1 MLAHLLSAPDLG
13 DAFLRAVEAAHDI
26 GSPQQFFVWLRLHL
40 YRFVPHDLALTC
52 VQHGAAGGGRRTQV
66 LNCVSL
72 PDEVQ
77 AELSDPASRFW
88 MQLAEAWHR
97 GGQQPGWLDLDEAG
111 RGALAGLPVAAGLAD
126 AGFGRVLM
134 HGLQSPARQHEDVLL
149 AFLRCG
155 GPDPTRDAAAE
166 RALALWMPYLH
177 FALLRSD
184 GGAPRRPSARLPEG
198 STAKPLTSR
207 ELQVLVAVREAK
219 ANAQIAVLLGIS
231 PLTVKNHLRS
241 IQKKL
246 GARNR
251 AHAVAEAMS
260 LRLIS

>member
-1 MLAHLLSAPDLG
+1 MLAHLFTAPDVG
-13 DAFLRAVEAAHDI
+13 DAFLRAVEAAHDV

-40 YRFVPHDLALTC
+40 YRFIPHDLALTC
-52 VQHGAAGGGRRTQV
+52 VQRAAGSGGRKAQV

-72 PDEVQ
+72 PAGVE
-77 AELSDPASRFW
+77 AELSDPGSRFW
-88 MQLAEAWHR
+88 HLLSEAWHR
-97 GGQQPGWLDLDEAG
+97 GGQQAGWLALDAPD
-111 RGALAGLPVAAGLAD
+111 ALAGLPVVVQLREAGYGQLL
-126 AGFGRVLM
+126 V
-134 HGLQSPARQHEDVLL
+134 HGLQGPARPDEEMLL
-149 AFLRCG
+149 AFLRA
-155 GPDPTRDAAAE
+155 GPVDTGRDAAAH
-166 RALALWMPYLH
+166 RALALWVPYLH
-177 FALLRSD
+177 FALMRSD
-184 GGAPRRPSARLPEG
+184 GQAARRPTGRLPEG
-198 STAKPLTSR
+198 SPAKPLTSR

-219 ANAQIAVLLGIS
+219 ANAQIAVALGIS

>member
-1 MLAHLLSAPDLG
+1 MLAHLFSAPDVG

-40 YRFVPHDLALTC
+40 YRFIPHDLALTC
-52 VQHGAAGGGRRTQV
+52 VQQGSGAAGRRAQV

-72 PDEVQ
+72 PDGVE
-77 AELSDPASRFW
+77 AELSDPGSRFW
-88 MQLAEAWHR
+88 HLLSEAWHR
-97 GGQQPGWLDLDEAG
+97 GGQQAGWVTLDGPD
-111 RGALAGLPVAAGLAD
+111 ALAALPVVEQLRD
-126 AGFGRVLM
+126 AGYEQLLV
-134 HGLQSPARQHEDVLL
+134 HGLQGPARQDEDVLL
-149 AFLRCG
+149 AFLRG
-155 GPDPTRDAAAE
+155 GPAEAGRDTAAH
-166 RALALWMPYLH
+166 RALALWVPYLH

-184 GGAPRRPSARLPEG
+184 GSAARRPASRVPEG
-198 STAKPLTSR
+198 ATAKPLTSR

-219 ANAQIAVLLGIS
+219 ANAQIAVALGIS